1 MRWFIHGALVVFL
14 VGSLVGCQGNIMS
27 ESEKL
32 FIRMVDKTTGKL
44 DLNESQKLQLEQLKI
59 EIRKNFLE
67 GQKDKEETA
76 TKIKDEGTKENP
88 DSQKMSS
95 LLQGLLRDEMGR
107 INRAFDLTL
116 KYQNHLNDDQKKK
129 FTQIISKWV
138 TED

>member
-1 MRWFIHGALVVFL
+1 MKINRYLTFVMAAIFFGGFVVAC
-14 VGSLVGCQGNIMS
+14 GHPTDPMAAA
-27 ESEKL
+27 EKM
-32 FIRMVDKTTGKL
+32 FVKKIDKTAGKL

-67 GQKDKEETA
+67 GQKEKEETA
-76 TKIKDEGTKENP
+76 AKIKDEGTRENP

-129 FTQIISKWV
+129 FTQIISK
-138 TED
+138 